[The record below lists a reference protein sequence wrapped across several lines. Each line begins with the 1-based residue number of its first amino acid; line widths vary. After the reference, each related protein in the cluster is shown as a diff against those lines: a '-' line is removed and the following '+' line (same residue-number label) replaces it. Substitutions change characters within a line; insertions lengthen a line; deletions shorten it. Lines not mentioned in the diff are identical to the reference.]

1 MSADSAMPFAVLSA
15 GPVPGELAARVA
27 AGPAFWADW
36 AGELDRGGLLEELIG
51 GDAIDR
57 ALAEAPGSH
66 RYDSALNARMTLVCV
81 LVGCLFPGEGYD
93 RVLARAFG
101 LPGLR
106 IRPGKVPTAAALSQ
120 ARERLG
126 ELAVR
131 RLFEIGAE
139 VSDAELGLAAPWHG
153 LEVTAIDGTT
163 MELDRNDVLACEFGS
178 SSEAGRPLLRIVG
191 HVRVAS
197 RRWIAAEA
205 GTYHQG
211 ENELADGL
219 LGSFR
224 SGMVSL
230 ADRGFPSMERYLAAA
245 GTGADLV
252 WRWKNDPKSLPARTL
267 EVLPDGSELVVMRE
281 SAGMLS
287 RRRRESRNRAALRL
301 PDTIARL
308 VTFSIVTRTAS
319 GRSKTTRIRVLTTL
333 LDHEEFP
340 AREIAELYAQR
351 WQIEIA
357 FLHLKATVRGTR
369 RELRGQSPALAR
381 QEAFGLLLIHNMAA
395 TAVARAAVQAG
406 TDPRLIPF
414 APALALIRDSV
425 AADACCPHCGRRP
438 VPAEDQVSTLI
449 DDIARLPRHR
459 PGRQRTSGRTAT
471 ERRNGHTENVTYTI
485 TIEKSNLPEW
495 DITTNT

>member
-1 MSADSAMPFAVLSA
+1 MPRALLSA
-15 GPVPGELAARVA
+15 GPVPDELAARVA

-36 AGELDRGGLLEELIG
+36 VDELDRGGLLEELLGRDVIE
-51 GDAIDR
+51 R
-57 ALAEAPGSH
+57 ALAEAPGSG

-81 LVGCLFPGEGYD
+81 LVACLFPGEGYD

-106 IRPGKVPTAAALSQ
+106 SRPGRVPTASALSQ

-126 ELAVR
+126 EHAVR
-131 RLFEIGAE
+131 RLFEIDAE
-139 VSDAELGLAAPWHG
+139 ASDAELGLTALWHG

-163 MELDRNDVLACEFGS
+163 MELDRSDALACEFGS
-178 SSEAGRPLLRIVG
+178 SCEAGRPLLRIVG
-191 HVRVAS
+191 HVRTAS
-197 RRWIAAEA
+197 RRWIAAET

-211 ENELADGL
+211 ENELADRL

-224 SGMVSL
+224 SGMVNL

-252 WRWKNDPKSLPARTL
+252 WRWKNGKKCLPARTL

-281 SAGMLS
+281 SDGMLA
-287 RRRRESRNRAALRL
+287 RRRQASRDHAAPRL

-308 VTFSIVTRTAS
+308 VTFTILTGTRS
-319 GRSKTTRIRVLTTL
+319 GRRKATAVRVLTTL
-333 LDHEEFP
+333 VDHEEFP
-340 AREIAELYAQR
+340 AREIAMLYAQR

-357 FLHLKATVRGTR
+357 FFHLKATVRGSR

-381 QEAFGLLLIHNMAA
+381 QEAWGLLLVHNLTA
-395 TAVARAAVQAG
+395 TAVARAAVRAG

-414 APALALIRDSV
+414 APALALIRDRV
-425 AADACCPHCGRRP
+425 TAGTCCPHCSRP
-438 VPAEDQVSTLI
+438 VPAEAQVNALI
-449 DDIARLPRHR
+449 ADIAGLPRHR
-459 PGRQRTSGRTAT
+459 PGRQRTSPRTAA

-495 DITTNT
+495 DITPNI

>member
-1 MSADSAMPFAVLSA
+1 MPSGLLSA
-15 GPVPGELAARVA
+15 GPVPDELAARVA
-27 AGPAFWADW
+27 AGPAFWTGWLD
-36 AGELDRGGLLEELIG
+36 ELDRGGLLEELLGRDVIG
-51 GDAIDR
+51 Q
-57 ALAEAPGSH
+57 ALEEAPGSH

-106 IRPGKVPTAAALSQ
+106 FRPGKVPTAAALSQ

-126 ELAVR
+126 EHALR
-131 RLFEIGAE
+131 RLFETGAE
-139 VSDAELGLAAPWHG
+139 TGDAELGLSALWHG

-191 HVRVAS
+191 HVRAAS

-211 ENELADGL
+211 ENELAGGIL
-219 LGSFR
+219 RSFR
-224 SGMVSL
+224 SGMVNL

-252 WRWKNDPKSLPARTL
+252 WRWKNDSKGLPAKTL

-281 SAGMLS
+281 SDGMLS
-287 RRRRESRNRAALRL
+287 RRRRESRDHAASRL

-319 GRSKTTRIRVLTTL
+319 GRSKTTRIRVVATL
-333 LDHEEFP
+333 LDHEESP

-357 FLHLKATVRGTR
+357 FLHLKATVRGAR

-381 QEAFGLLLIHNMAA
+381 QEAWGLLLIHNLTA
-395 TAVARAAVQAG
+395 TAVARAAVHAG
-406 TDPRLIPF
+406 TDPQLIPF
-414 APALALIRDSV
+414 APALALIRDHV
-425 AADACCPHCGRRP
+425 TADACCPHCGRRP
-438 VPAEDQVSTLI
+438 VPAESQVKALI
-449 DDIARLPRHR
+449 DDIAGLPRHR
-459 PGRQRTSGRTAT
+459 PGRQRTSPRTAA
-471 ERRNGHTENVTYTI
+471 ERRNGHTENVSYTI

-495 DITTNT
+495 DITPNI